1 MRILGV
7 LDGRERKAHRL
18 EDNRIYSVY
27 KLFVGERMKITRLVT
42 LIVSIMLA
50 LSLAN
55 NVCPDSPRERPEK
68 WAQPIRM
75 KGVPNLHK
83 VSDHLYRSAQP
94 TAEGMGNLKKMGVE
108 TIVSLRSFHTDR
120 DEIGNTGLAYEHIYM
135 KAWHPEEEDIVR
147 FLQIVTRPQKGPV
160 LVHCQHGADRTG
172 TMCAVYRVAIQ
183 GWTKEEAVKEMAE
196 GGFGFHEAWVNL
208 VPWINK
214 LDIGKIK
221 RRAGI
226 E

>member
-1 MRILGV
+1 M
-7 LDGRERKAHRL
+7 
-18 EDNRIYSVY
+18 EDNRVSFVY
-27 KLFVGERMKITRLVT
+27 RRFVEERMKITRAVT
-42 LIVSIMLA
+42 LILSIMTGLC
-50 LSLAN
+50 LAN

-120 DEIGNTGLAYEHIYM
+120 EEIGNTGLAYEHIYM

-147 FLQIVTRPQKGPV
+147 FLQIVTRTKRSPV

-172 TMCAVYRVAIQ
+172 TMCAIYRMAVQ
-183 GWTKEEAVKEMAE
+183 GWTQEEALKEMAE

-221 RRAGI
+221 RQAGI

>member
-1 MRILGV
+1 MRISGV
-7 LDGRERKAHRL
+7 LDVGERRAYRL
-18 EDNRIYSVY
+18 ENSRVYSVY
-27 KLFVGERMKITRLVT
+27 RQFVVEWMKITRAVT
-42 LIVSIMLA
+42 LILLIMMT

-55 NVCPDSPRERPEK
+55 DVCADSQGGRPEK

-75 KGVPNLHK
+75 EGVPNLHK
-83 VSDHLYRSAQP
+83 VTDNLYRSAQP

-108 TIVSLRSFHTDR
+108 TIVNLRSFHTDR

-135 KAWHPEEEDIVR
+135 KAWHPEEEEIVR
-147 FLQIVTRPQKGPV
+147 FLQIVTHPEKGPV

-172 TMCAVYRVAIQ
+172 TMCAVYRIAIQ
-183 GWTKEEAVKEMAE
+183 GWTREEAVKEMTE

-208 VPWINK
+208 VPWIHK
-214 LDIGKIK
+214 LDIGRIK
-221 RRAGI
+221 RKAGI

>member
-1 MRILGV
+1 
-7 LDGRERKAHRL
+7 L
-18 EDNRIYSVY
+18 EDNRIYSIY
-27 KLFVGERMKITRLVT
+27 QLFAEERMKSTRAVT
-42 LIVSIMLA
+42 LIFSIMMV
-50 LSLAN
+50 LSLAA
-55 NVCPDSPRERPEK
+55 NVCADSQGERPGK

-94 TAEGMGNLKKMGVE
+94 TAEGMGNLKKMGVG

-172 TMCAVYRVAIQ
+172 AMCAVYRIAIQ
-183 GWTKEEAVKEMAE
+183 GWTQEEAVKEMTE

-221 RRAGI
+221 RQAGI

>member
-1 MRILGV
+1 M
-7 LDGRERKAHRL
+7 
-18 EDNRIYSVY
+18 EDNRIYSIY
-27 KLFVGERMKITRLVT
+27 QLFAEERMKSTRAVT
-42 LIVSIMLA
+42 LIFSIMMV
-50 LSLAN
+50 LSLAA
-55 NVCPDSPRERPEK
+55 NVCADSQGERPGK

-94 TAEGMGNLKKMGVE
+94 TAEGMGNLKKMGVG

-172 TMCAVYRVAIQ
+172 AMCAVYRIAIQ
-183 GWTKEEAVKEMAE
+183 GWTQEEAVKEMTE

-221 RRAGI
+221 RQAGI

>member
-1 MRILGV
+1 MV
-7 LDGRERKAHRL
+7 D
-18 EDNRIYSVY
+18 DRIYSIDQQ
-27 KLFVGERMKITRLVT
+27 FAEERMKITRAVT
-42 LIVSIMLA
+42 LVLSFMMV
-50 LSLAN
+50 LSLAT
-55 NVCPDSPRERPEK
+55 NVCADSPGERPEK

-75 KGVPNLHK
+75 RGVPNLHK
-83 VSDHLYRSAQP
+83 VSDNLYRSAQP
-94 TAEGMGNLKKMGVE
+94 TAEGMRNLKKMGVE

-172 TMCAVYRVAIQ
+172 AMCAVYRVAIQ
-183 GWTKEEAVKEMAE
+183 GWTKEEAVKEMTE
-196 GGFGFHEAWVNL
+196 GGFGFHGVWANIA
-208 VPWINK
+208 PWINK
-214 LDIGKIK
+214 LDIGEIK
-221 RRAGI
+221 RQAGI

>member
-1 MRILGV
+1 MGSTPSSNCFT
-7 LDGRERKAHRL
+7 E
-18 EDNRIYSVY
+18 
-27 KLFVGERMKITRLVT
+27 ERMKITRLVT

-50 LSLAN
+50 LSLAT
-55 NVCPDSPRERPEK
+55 NVGADSRGERPEK
-68 WAQPIRM
+68 WAQPIRR

-94 TAEGMGNLKKMGVE
+94 TAEVMRNLKKMGME

-120 DEIGNTGLAYEHIYM
+120 EKIGNTGLAYEHIYM
-135 KAWHPEEEDIVR
+135 KAWHPEEEEIVR
-147 FLQIVTRPQKGPV
+147 FLQIVTNTKRSPV

-172 TMCAVYRVAIQ
+172 TMCAIYRMAVQ
-183 GWTKEEAVKEMAE
+183 GWTQEEALKEMAE

-208 VPWINK
+208 EPWIDK
-214 LDIGKIK
+214 LDIDKIK
-221 RRAGI
+221 RQAGI